1 MIKEKDL
8 NALKE
13 RVNNI
18 DPIQTEGVVM
28 FIGSPSDLQ
37 MASFGRDQA
46 IGWILEAIITVVA
59 RNTAEATNEGGGK
72 Q

>member
-1 MIKEKDL
+1 MIKAKEL

-18 DPIQTEGVVM
+18 DPIETEGVVM

-37 MASFGRDQA
+37 IASFGRDQA
-46 IGWILEAIITVVA
+46 VSWIFEAIISVVA
-59 RNTAEATNEGGGK
+59 KNIAEKTNEGGGE

>member
-18 DPIQTEGVVM
+18 DPIQTEGVVV
-28 FIGSPSDLQ
+28 FIGTPSDLQ
-37 MASFGRDQA
+37 IASFGRDQA
-46 IGWILEAIITVVA
+46 IAWILEAIITVVA
-59 RNTAEATNEGGGK
+59 RNTAEKTNEGGGK

>member
-13 RVNNI
+13 RVNSI
-18 DPIQTEGVVM
+18 DPIETEGVVM

-37 MASFGRDQA
+37 IASFGRDQA
-46 IGWILEAIITVVA
+46 IAWILEAIITVVA
-59 RNTAEATNEGGGK
+59 RNTAENTNEGGGE

>member
-13 RVNNI
+13 RVNSI
-18 DPIQTEGVVM
+18 DPIQTEGVIM

-37 MASFGRDQA
+37 IASFGRDQA
-46 IGWILEAIITVVA
+46 IAWIYEAIISVVA
-59 RNTAEATNEGGGK
+59 RRMEETTNEGGGE

>member
-18 DPIQTEGVVM
+18 DPIQTEGVVV

-37 MASFGRDQA
+37 IASFGRDQA
-46 IGWILEAIITVVA
+46 IAWIYEAIISVVS
-59 RNTAEATNEGGGK
+59 RKMEEVTNEGGGK

>member
-1 MIKEKDL
+1 MIKEKEL

-18 DPIQTEGVVM
+18 DPIETEAVVM
-28 FIGSPSDLQ
+28 FLGSPSDLKI
-37 MASFGRDQA
+37 ATFGRDQA
-46 IGWILEAIITVVA
+46 VGWILEAIITVVA
-59 RNTAEATNEGGGK
+59 QKMEENTNEGGGE

>member
-1 MIKEKDL
+1 MIKEKEL

-37 MASFGRDQA
+37 IASFGRNQA
-46 IGWILEAIITVVA
+46 IAWIFEAIITVVA
-59 RNTAEATNEGGGK
+59 QKMEEATNEGGGE

>member
-18 DPIQTEGVVM
+18 DPIETEAVVV

-37 MASFGRDQA
+37 IASFGRDQA
-46 IGWILEAIITVVA
+46 VGWILEAIITVVA
-59 RNTAEATNEGGGK
+59 QKMEENTNEGGGE

>member
-18 DPIQTEGVVM
+18 DPIETEGVVM

-37 MASFGRDQA
+37 IASFGREQA
-46 IGWILEAIITVVA
+46 VAWIYEAIISVVA
-59 RNTAEATNEGGGK
+59 RNTAEKTNEGGGE